1 MNNTDICNM
10 ALAYLAKGRISSID
24 ENNELARQCK
34 LFYDHSRKGLLREY
48 SWGFAKRIIR
58 LAELDASNPDG
69 SMYMHIQKNVCVQD
83 VFLMR
88 KRL

>member
-10 ALAYLAKGRISSID
+10 ALAYLAKGRSASCFMTIAEKVYCVNIAGA
-24 ENNELARQCK
+24 LPR
-34 LFYDHSRKGLLREY
+34 GLLGLQN
-48 SWGFAKRIIR
+48 WMLQILI
-58 LAELDASNPDG
+58 G